1 MVTLGVSIAV
11 AALMMQGRR
20 RLENRLSSPARA
32 YRRRRERQA
41 ILQLCLI
48 VGSFLLGYL
57 PFTGKGSSILHA
69 GIYI

>member
-1 MVTLGVSIAV
+1 MATLGVSIAV

-20 RLENRLSSPARA
+20 RLENRLSPAVLA
-32 YRRRRERQA
+32 YRMRKERQA
-41 ILQLCLI
+41 ILQLGLI